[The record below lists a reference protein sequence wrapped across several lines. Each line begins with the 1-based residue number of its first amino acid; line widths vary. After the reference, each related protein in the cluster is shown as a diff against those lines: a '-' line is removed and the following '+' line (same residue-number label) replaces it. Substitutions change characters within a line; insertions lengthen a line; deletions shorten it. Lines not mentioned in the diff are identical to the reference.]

1 MAVSPSGDL
10 PQPLLQAE
18 YRLFVFPTR
27 EELGA
32 AAAAYVARL
41 AAAATRACGRF
52 YVAFS
57 GGSLPGLLC
66 PALTAL
72 PLRTAMDWRAW
83 HVFWAD
89 ERCVPQDD
97 AQSNYRLVR
106 EQLLDQVDIPTTQIY
121 PVDTGL
127 KPAAAAHAYQT
138 TLAQAFRLATGEA
151 PHFDLI
157 LLGLGEDGHT
167 ASLFP
172 WHPLLHEKER
182 WVAAIHDAPKP
193 PPERITLT
201 FPVLNRAREV
211 VFITAG
217 KGKAEAVAGVFA
229 PYESPEALPARL
241 VRPPHGRVTWFV
253 DQAAA
258 AQLQIGGAHVAG
270 R

>member
-1 MAVSPSGDL
+1 MTVSSSGDL

-18 YRLFVFPTR
+18 YRLFVFPTC

-41 AAAATRACGRF
+41 AAAATRTRGCFR
-52 YVAFS
+52 VAFS

-66 PALTAL
+66 PALITP
-72 PLRTAMDWRAW
+72 PLRTAIAWGAW

-89 ERCVPQDD
+89 ERCVPWDD

-106 EQLLDQVDIPTTQIY
+106 EQLLDRVDIPAAQVY
-121 PVDTGL
+121 PINTALD
-127 KPAAAAHAYQT
+127 PATAAHAYQT

-182 WVAAIHDAPKP
+182 WVAAIHDSPKP

-217 KGKAEAVAGVFA
+217 EGKAKALAGVFSVH
-229 PYESPEALPARL
+229 EVPEALPARL

-258 AQLQIGGAHVAG
+258 ARLQIGGAHVTG